1 MTAAVGCPFLHV
13 YIKSSSNSFILDP
26 TEQCV
31 RVECSLSTHRVKVY
45 YPLRSYTPTKEA
57 YVNWTNEEIEYA
69 RKAYDII
76 NPTLPPDQKR
86 FIARELLKHIRNDPV
101 AKGIFHASHL
111 ECSGKFRHVIREY
124 ITKGK

>member
-1 MTAAVGCPFLHV
+1 MGDRYHNIHKMDAFEEEIEVLRPL
-13 YIKSSSNSFILDP
+13 
-26 TEQCV
+26 
-31 RVECSLSTHRVKVY
+31 
-45 YPLRSYTPTKEA
+45 PLRSYTPTKEA

-86 FIARELLKHIRNDPV
+86 FIARELLKHIRNDPI